1 MQSIAQVRPRLAVLY
16 DGAAGP
22 KVYRVA
28 VEIAAKAWDSGS
40 SVRVRRVGPLT
51 VPEDLASR
59 ADWFELLS
67 DADDIP
73 EVASEDL
80 DWATVTLVVSRPLSQ
95 RVQRSAAD
103 IYVGGAASRGRV

>member
-1 MQSIAQVRPRLAVLY
+1 MHRIAQVRPRLAVLY

-22 KVYRVA
+22 KVYRIA
-28 VEIAAKAWDSGS
+28 VDIAAKAWDSGS

-51 VPEDLASR
+51 VPDDWASR

-73 EVASEDL
+73 EVSPDDL
-80 DWATVTLVVSRPLSQ
+80 DWASVTLVVSRPLAQ
-95 RVQRSAAD
+95 RVQRSAA
-103 IYVGGAASRGRV
+103 ARVTLT

>member
-1 MQSIAQVRPRLAVLY
+1 MDRIAQMRPRLAVLY

-28 VEIAAKAWDSGS
+28 VDIAAKAWDSGS
-40 SVRVRRVGPLT
+40 SVRVRRVGPLA
-51 VPEDLASR
+51 VPDDWASR

-73 EVASEDL
+73 AVSPEDL
-80 DWATVTLVVSRPLSQ
+80 DWASVTLVVSRPRAQ
-95 RVQRSAAD
+95 RAPLGPFARVD
-103 IYVGGAASRGRV
+103 IGGGSI